1 MLGVVAVGLTFL
13 RAVDAAKADTLGV
26 SVMQNFDSIAVEDG
40 DNGTGELTDRE
51 RRIGLLACRL
61 HLGQGHERLPR
72 ELPLL
77 VLDSQLVQMAS

>member
-1 MLGVVAVGLTFL
+1 MSQGSFNPAETDAFGVVVVQDF
-13 RAVDAAKADTLGV
+13 DGV
-26 SVMQNFDSIAVEDG
+26 AVEDG
-40 DNGTGELTDRE
+40 DNGTGELTYRE

-77 VLDSQLVQMAS
+77 VLDSQLVHMAS